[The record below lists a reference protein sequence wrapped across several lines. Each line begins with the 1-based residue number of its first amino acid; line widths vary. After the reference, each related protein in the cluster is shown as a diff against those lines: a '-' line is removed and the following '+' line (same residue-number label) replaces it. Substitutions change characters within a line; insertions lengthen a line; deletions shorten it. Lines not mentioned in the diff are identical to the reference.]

1 MMTSQNDVPETGPQ
15 QLDAVLEF
23 LPIFEKPG
31 YVFGEW
37 HSAEGQ
43 FPHYSMSREVVDFVQ
58 ALYDQQVIFSFD
70 WPSWQEEAKRYVS
83 DPEALGTAD
92 VLTLRKLLTTHIRKD
107 RFVEGHLAGMLERGH
122 ITAVLR
128 RLKEIREQME

>member
-23 LPIFEKPG
+23 LPIFEKLG

-43 FPHYSMSREVVDFVQ
+43 FPYYSMSREVMDFVQ
-58 ALYDQQVIFSFD
+58 ALYDQQVVFSFD

-83 DPEALGTAD
+83 DPEALETAD
-92 VLTLRKLLTTHIRKD
+92 VLTLRMLLTTHIRKD
-107 RFVEGHLAGMLERGH
+107 RFVEGHLTSMLECGH
-122 ITAVLR
+122 ITAILR
-128 RLKEIREQME
+128 RLEKIREQME